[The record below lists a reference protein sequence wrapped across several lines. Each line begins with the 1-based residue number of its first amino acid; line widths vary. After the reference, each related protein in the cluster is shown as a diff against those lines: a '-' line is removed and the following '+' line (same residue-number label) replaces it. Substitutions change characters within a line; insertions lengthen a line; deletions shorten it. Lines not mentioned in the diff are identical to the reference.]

1 MAPSP
6 KSKALLCN
14 TVKSPPLLRKQ
25 EYFISC
31 FLHVFFFVLVLT
43 CGTRR
48 KKVTSQHLVSI
59 FRSGT
64 DCLEPFPDYLPST
77 AIEIPII
84 STSYASREDTTSAR
98 RTDKARENDTL
109 KHVETSTTKH
119 VPNHPLLLQNQKYL
133 ISSGLQSLWVEDLF

>member
-1 MAPSP
+1 M
-6 KSKALLCN
+6 CN
-14 TVKSPPLLRKQ
+14 AVKSPPLLRKQ
-25 EYFISC
+25 EYFILC
-31 FLHVFFFVLVLT
+31 FLPVLFFVLVLT

-48 KKVTSQHLVSI
+48 KKAISQHLVSI

-64 DCLEPFPDYLPST
+64 DCLEPFPDCLPSI
-77 AIEIPII
+77 ALEVPII

-119 VPNHPLLLQNQKYL
+119 VPIHPLLLQNQKYL
-133 ISSGLQSLWVEDLF
+133 ISSGLQSLWVEDSF